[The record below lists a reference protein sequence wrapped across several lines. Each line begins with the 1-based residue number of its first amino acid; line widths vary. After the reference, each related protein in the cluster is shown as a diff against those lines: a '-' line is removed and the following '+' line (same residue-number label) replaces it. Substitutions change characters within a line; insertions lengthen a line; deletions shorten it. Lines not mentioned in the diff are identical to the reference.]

1 MTQPMNFMRHL
12 VRQIQ
17 ARQELGDVLLF
28 AVSVLVVLP
37 LLPDRTIDPFGVLN
51 PRRLWL
57 LVIWVMTINA
67 VGYLALRRFGARHGL
82 ILAGLLGGFVS
93 SAATIAGMGQR
104 ARSDPTLLRACVA
117 AGLLSNVATVIQL
130 ALILVV
136 VAPSLLL
143 RLAAA
148 LVATGAAALA
158 VGAVALRQA
167 RGMQA
172 ASDGGN
178 QAHPFAPLQALLFAT
193 IVACALLAA
202 AALHAW
208 IGAGGTYAAAAA
220 TGFADVH
227 AAAAAL
233 GTMTVASTIPLDQA
247 ALALGIAFTANSI
260 LKILG
265 AGVGGFAYLRE
276 IAIGIAVINAV
287 LIAALLV

>member
-1 MTQPMNFMRHL
+1 MRHL

-67 VGYLALRRFGARHGL
+67 VGYLALRRFGSRHGL
-82 ILAGLLGGFVS
+82 VLAGLLGGFVS

-104 ARSDPTLLRACVA
+104 ARSDPALLRTCVA
-117 AGLLSNVATVIQL
+117 AGLLSNVATVVQL
-130 ALILVV
+130 ALILVI

-143 RLAAA
+143 RMAGPLI
-148 LVATGAAALA
+148 ATGAAALA
-158 VGAVALRQA
+158 VGALALRQA
-167 RGMQA
+167 QGAQ
-172 ASDGGN
+172 SVGGDDHR
-178 QAHPFAPLQALLFAT
+178 AHPFAPLQALLFAA
-193 IVACALLAA
+193 VLACALLAA

-208 IGAGGTYAAAAA
+208 IGAEGTYAAAAA

-233 GTMTVASTIPLDQA
+233 GTMTTASTIPLDQA
-247 ALALGIAFTANSI
+247 ALALAIAFTANSI
-260 LKILG
+260 LKCVG
-265 AGVGGFAYLRE
+265 AAVGGLAYLRE
-276 IAIGIAVINAV
+276 IAIGIVAINAI
-287 LIAALLV
+287 LITALLV